1 MSALQTSMD
10 NNAVD
15 PGHWLVE
22 LVRKI
27 QPHLS
32 HLVIMPKPEPIIDT
46 DGVETM
52 AICRPIDKHY
62 LMTTKGLARVDR
74 TLFDR
79 KAKPRLMSHH
89 SIALIESR
97 AMVGV
102 IAAMEIML
110 QEQIK
115 SWGEASVR

>member
-1 MSALQTSMD
+1 MSALQTSLD
-10 NNAVD
+10 DNAVD

-22 LVRKI
+22 LVQKV

-32 HLVIMPKPEPIIDT
+32 HLVIGPRQEPIIDT
-46 DGVETM
+46 DGVETT

-89 SIALIESR
+89 SIALIEGR

-102 IAAMEIML
+102 IAALEIML
-110 QEQIK
+110 EEQVK
-115 SWGEASVR
+115 SYGKASVQ